1 MRLVSFEGGFG
12 RVDGDSII
20 PMGSDLMTFL
30 NDGRADD
37 GDPIPLDM
45 SALRAPVRSPEK
57 VVCVG
62 LNYKD
67 HAAETGGEVP
77 DKPVLFPKWANSI
90 VGPNDTIDVPAAAK
104 KIDYEA
110 ELAVVIGRN
119 ARGVSVS
126 DALDYVGGYMCANDV
141 TARDLQFEGPQWTR
155 GKAIDTFLPT
165 GPWLVTPDEV
175 GDPQS
180 LGIRTVIGGDT
191 LQDSTTSLMVFSVAE
206 LISFISQTMTL
217 VPGDIIASGTPAG
230 VGFVREPS
238 RYLADGEDV
247 TIEIDRIGSI
257 TNRVRFAP

>member
-12 RVDGDSII
+12 RVDGDSVV
-20 PMGSDLMTFL
+20 PMGPDLMSYLDT
-30 NDGRADD
+30 GRADE
-37 GDPIPLDM
+37 GDPFPLDM
-45 SALRAPVRSPEK
+45 SALKAPVRSPQK
-57 VVCVG
+57 VVCIG

-67 HAAETGGEVP
+67 HAAETGGDVP
-77 DKPVLFPKWANSI
+77 ERLVLFPKWANSV
-90 VGPNDTIDVPAAAK
+90 VGSNEVIEVPEAAK

-110 ELAVVIGRN
+110 ELAVVIGRA
-119 ARGVSVS
+119 ARGLSES
-126 DALDYVGGYMCANDV
+126 SALDVVGGYMCANDV
-141 TARDLQFEGPQWTR
+141 SARDLQFEGPQWTR

-180 LGIRTVIGGDT
+180 LAIRTIIGGEA
-191 LQDSTTSLMVFSVAE
+191 LQDSSTYLMVFSVAE

-217 VPGDIIASGTPAG
+217 LPGDIIATGTPAG

-247 TIEIDRIGSI
+247 TIEIERIGSI
-257 TNRVRFAP
+257 TNRVRSAP

>member
-12 RVDGDSII
+12 RVEGDSVV
-20 PMGSDLMTFL
+20 PMGPDLMSYLDT
-30 NDGRADD
+30 GRADE
-37 GDPIPLDM
+37 GDRFPLDM
-45 SALRAPVRSPEK
+45 SALKAPVRSPQK
-57 VVCVG
+57 VVCIG

-67 HAAETGGEVP
+67 HAVETGGDVP
-77 DKPVLFPKWANSI
+77 DKPVLFPKWANSV
-90 VGPNDTIDVPAAAK
+90 VGPNEVIEVPEAAK

-110 ELAVVIGRN
+110 ELAVVIGRA
-119 ARGVSVS
+119 ARGVSES
-126 DALDYVGGYMCANDV
+126 AALDYVGGYMCANDV
-141 TARDLQFEGPQWTR
+141 SARDLQFEGPQWTR

-180 LGIRTVIGGDT
+180 LAIRTIIDGEA
-191 LQDSTTSLMVFSVAE
+191 LQDSSTSQMVFSVAE

-217 VPGDIIASGTPAG
+217 VPGDIIATGTPAG

-247 TIEIDRIGSI
+247 TIEIERIGSI
-257 TNRVRFAP
+257 TNRVRSAP